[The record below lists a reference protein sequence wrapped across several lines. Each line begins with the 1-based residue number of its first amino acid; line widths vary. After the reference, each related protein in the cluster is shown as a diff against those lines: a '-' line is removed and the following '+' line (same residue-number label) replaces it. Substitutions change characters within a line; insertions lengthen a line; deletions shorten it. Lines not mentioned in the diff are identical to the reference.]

1 MINKRDV
8 IRMKVPYPSIGAQL
22 AVSSHMYVCITVDGS
37 MYEYVKCQTLKPK
50 MLASRRFKHFI
61 DEQPDVSRNPFQR
74 MTRIDCDKVFVTKS
88 VQYGDGLK
96 TNRRPDVCQELY
108 DMIVE
113 EVNKDGYDSIGM
125 NEDELTR
132 INPLIVKMKHKA

>member
-8 IRMKVPYPSIGAQL
+8 IRMKVPYPSISAQL
-22 AVSSHMYVCITVDGS
+22 AVSSHMYVCKNVDGT

-50 MLASRRFKHFI
+50 MLASRRFKRFI
-61 DEQPDVSRNPFQR
+61 DEQPDVLRNPFQR
-74 MTRIDCDKVFVTKS
+74 ATRIDCDKVFVTKS
-88 VQYGDGLK
+88 VRYGEGLK

-132 INPLIVKMKHKA
+132 INPLIVKIKHKV

>member
-1 MINKRDV
+1 
-8 IRMKVPYPSIGAQL
+8 MKVPYPSISAQL
-22 AVSSHMYVCITVDGS
+22 AVSSHMYVCKNVDGS

-61 DEQPDVSRNPFQR
+61 DEQPDVLRNPFQR
-74 MTRIDCDKVFVTKS
+74 ATRIDCDKVFVTKS
-88 VQYGDGLK
+88 VRYGDGMK

-132 INPLIVKMKHKA
+132 INPLIVKIKHKV

>member
-1 MINKRDV
+1 
-8 IRMKVPYPSIGAQL
+8 MKVPYPSISAQL
-22 AVSSHMYVCITVDGS
+22 AVSSHMYICKNVDGR

-61 DEQPDVSRNPFQR
+61 DEQSDVSRNPFQR
-74 MTRIDCDKVFVTKS
+74 TTRIDCDKVFTTKS

-108 DMIVE
+108 DMVVE
-113 EVNKDGYDSIGM
+113 EVNKDGYDSIEM
-125 NEDELTR
+125 NEDELIR
-132 INPLIVKMKHKA
+132 INPLIVKI

>member
-50 MLASRRFKHFI
+50 MLASRRFKHFK

-96 TNRRPDVCQELY
+96 TNRRPDVFQELY

-132 INPLIVKMKHKA
+132 INPLIVKMKRKA